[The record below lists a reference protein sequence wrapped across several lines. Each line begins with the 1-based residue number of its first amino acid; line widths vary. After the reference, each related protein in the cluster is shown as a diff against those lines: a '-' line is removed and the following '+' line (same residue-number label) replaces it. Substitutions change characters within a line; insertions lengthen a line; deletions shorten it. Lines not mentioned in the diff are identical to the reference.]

1 MVAKARSKQPRLLH
15 LPAAEG
21 QTQRLFHDWQYDL
34 PDEEQYNAKRA
45 QDGLF
50 KLTDAE
56 VEALNEAEE
65 KQ

>member
-1 MVAKARSKQPRLLH
+1 MAKRRSKQPRLLH

-21 QTQRLFHDWQYDL
+21 QTQQLFYDWQYDL

-56 VEALNEAEE
+56 IVALNETEE
-65 KQ
+65 KR